1 MFNTWCSSVHLA
13 FPSLPSTLETV
24 LKKRGLESP
33 LLLDLLKGCFQVI
46 PSKRVTATDLL
57 NHPWWKE
64 KPIACVGLCVELNER
79 M

>member
-1 MFNTWCSSVHLA
+1 MFNTWCSGVHLA
-13 FPSLPSTLETV
+13 FPSLPSTLEAV

-57 NHPWWKE
+57 SHPWWKE
-64 KPIACVGLCVELNER
+64 NPVACVRLCDGVE
-79 M
+79 